1 MAAVY
6 PSAYLTIAASL
17 AADFSTRETTTHFA
31 GFLNDA
37 AESRN
42 YSVYV
47 RGSFSHDEFSTDNTG
62 TATVS
67 NPLLGRTW
75 TFQQLRAFFI
85 LDELNSCGSVELPRL
100 RVRQVCRYVL

>member
-6 PSAYLTIAASL
+6 PNAHLTIAASL
-17 AADFSTRETTTHFA
+17 AADFSRRETTTHFA

-42 YSVYV
+42 YCAYV
-47 RGSFSHDEFSTDNTG
+47 WESFSHDEFSTDNTG
-62 TATVS
+62 TATLS

-75 TFQQLRAFFI
+75 TFQ
-85 LDELNSCGSVELPRL
+85 
-100 RVRQVCRYVL
+100 